1 MADLKAT
8 LRQDAAS
15 LQQFVNTIAD
25 HCERRNSAAAYL
37 QSSERFFSYIVK
49 LAASTRS
56 FLTQSLESRTDAK
69 DLLDLRSDISV
80 LRAGWRF
87 LHGFVKPVLDADTL
101 RLPCSLVLGLTSRF
115 REIPQFSDTEFVI
128 YHTDEFN
135 YFNVKLSVLKPGAD
149 RIAGLVSGPSF
160 PDKLGLIG
168 IPYSQASSMFMN
180 CLIPHEMGHHVFGQL
195 ALSLKFKAQLE
206 QELIARF
213 GVSLSAE
220 ARLQIVERLAFWT
233 EEIFCDLFAVRLV
246 GFCFSLAFVELF
258 DVSTVLEENSV
269 YSPARATGKTEF
281 LQYPPDLF
289 RLRQQ
294 VAVLQQDKWWLNL
307 QKIDSHYIRTFEA
320 ATALRDQDF
329 GFLELRNY
337 FTNIDPAVV
346 LSAFYG
352 VIPTIFSE
360 LDKITSGLRLGTDG
374 WESTDK
380 GIALYLR
387 NGIVPSSIRLEAS
400 GANTIHPEPVSL
412 LNASYKF
419 YLEGLDDLI
428 ANIEGAEV
436 INVGDRTKW
445 AKKVELWTAKA
456 IEDVMLMTG
465 RVS

>member
-15 LQQFVNTIAD
+15 LQQFVTAIAD
-25 HCERRNSAAAYL
+25 HCERRNNAAAYL

-56 FLTQSLESRTDAK
+56 FLAQALESRTDFQ

-101 RLPCSLVLGLTSRF
+101 RLPSSLVLGLTSRF

-195 ALSLKFKAQLE
+195 SLGLKFKSQLE
-206 QELIARF
+206 QELIASF
-213 GVSLSAE
+213 GARLPAE
-220 ARLQIVERLAFWT
+220 ARLQIIERLAFWA

-258 DVSTVLEENSV
+258 DISTVLDENST

-294 VAVLQQDKWWLNL
+294 VAVLQQDNWWSSL
-307 QKIDSHYIRTFEA
+307 QKIDSHYVRTFEA
-320 ATALRDQDF
+320 AMALSDKDF
-329 GFLELRNY
+329 GFLELSN
-337 FTNIDPAVV
+337 FLKNIDPTDV
-346 LSAFYG
+346 LEAFY
-352 VIPTIFSE
+352 VIIPTIFNE
-360 LDKITSGLRLGTDG
+360 LDKNTSGIQLGTSG
-374 WESTDK
+374 WQSTDK
-380 GIALYLR
+380 DIALYLR

-400 GANTIHPEPVSL
+400 GAITIHPEPISL
-412 LNASYKF
+412 LNSAYKF
-419 YLEGLDDLI
+419 YLEGLNDLI
-428 ANIEGAEV
+428 LNIEDADV
-436 INVGDRTKW
+436 TNIADRSKW
-445 AKKVELWTAKA
+445 AKKVEMWTAKA